1 MHTLALLF
9 VVSIGATVGASVGGS
24 GEVASGPNVNE
35 ASGEWASGDAMSRE
49 IRLNQAGL
57 ALAEGLPS
65 SANDGAP
72 TPVST
77 TPTSATDE
85 DSGSG
90 WVVAVIIAII
100 LVVVF
105 VLAIGRS
112 VMKQG
117 YCKKC
122 TDSLSKMCCSGTTT
136 KRDGGNAVYLAGLT
150 ANDSRYSTGISL
162 ASLQP
167 TTLPTL
173 INLQAKPYKHV
184 SATPPGSS
192 CDDDDDEVW

>member
-1 MHTLALLF
+1 MALLF

-35 ASGEWASGDAMSRE
+35 ASGEWASGDAMSGE

-65 SANDGAP
+65 AAADGGAQ
-72 TPVST
+72 THVST

-85 DSGSG
+85 DSWTVWGIPLIIAA
-90 WVVAVIIAII
+90 AVISFAVGCF
-100 LVVVF
+100 LSLPAAAPF
-105 VLAIGRS
+105 RRRIG
-112 VMKQG
+112 
-117 YCKKC
+117 
-122 TDSLSKMCCSGTTT
+122 KMCCPRETASSRGQSSDEPT
-136 KRDGGNAVYLAGLT
+136 K
-150 ANDSRYSTGISL
+150 SRYSTGISL

>member
-35 ASGEWASGDAMSRE
+35 ASGEWASGDAMSGE

-65 SANDGAP
+65 SANAGAP

-77 TPTSATDE
+77 TQTSAADE

-90 WVVAVIIAII
+90 WVFAVIIAII
-100 LVVVF
+100 IVVVI
-105 VLAIGRS
+105 VWAIGMS
-112 VMKQG
+112 LINQG

-122 TDSLSKMCCSGTTT
+122 TGPLSKMCCPGTTT
-136 KRDGGNAVYLAGLT
+136 KGDGRPRD
-150 ANDSRYSTGISL
+150 STGMSL
-162 ASLQP
+162 VNLQP

-173 INLQAKPYKHV
+173 INLQAKTYKHV